1 VLTQVLDECGVD
13 RIVDIGSGSGGPMQ
27 LVLKEMA
34 KLGHLPHVT
43 LTDLYPA
50 PAGSSLDY
58 WPEPVCASNV
68 PPELRGVRTLFTCF
82 HHFNP
87 PVARAVLG
95 NAFAQRQPICI
106 FEATSRTTLAIAAS
120 FAIPFLVLFLTPRVR
135 PLSASQIALTYLI
148 PIMPLLAL
156 WDGFVS
162 QLRTYSIAELQ
173 ALTRD
178 CSAPDYVWKCGLIKL
193 RVRECPSALV
203 ICSVSRVKDDFEAEP
218 SAHPFAWFSFL
229 INLNNRALAGH
240 VR

>member
-1 VLTQVLDECGVD
+1 MLTQVLDECGVD

-34 KLGHLPHVT
+34 KLGPLPHVT

-178 CSAPDYVWKCGLIKL
+178 YNAPDYVWKCDLIKGSG
-193 RVRECPSALV
+193 V
-203 ICSVSRVKDDFEAEP
+203 
-218 SAHPFAWFSFL
+218 PFSTSYL
-229 INLNNRALAGH
+229 LGLPR
-240 VR
+240 